1 MDNLDNESGAI
12 ESTAPSE
19 AVEQASPEP
28 VQETEQQAQPE
39 PQQKQESSEPPFH
52 EHPRW
57 KEVME
62 SRRQDSERLKTYE
75 QQMAELRSQLQTFS
89 QQRAQQTEKPKNPL
103 VDRLKGIDPEFGKTF
118 EELLQTKEEYAQLK
132 EWKQQVDRQN
142 LINQAVTKVN
152 TLYEKNKVADELKP
166 VYGSWIENRAMN
178 NPNAKIEDLDAYFK
192 EIHQYMTQHNESLK
206 RNERASY
213 VAAKKGDATPASQ
226 SGGVAVIPAKPKVQ
240 LTKDQAIAQ
249 IAKEMRAAKNQE

>member
-12 ESTAPSE
+12 ESSAPSE

-28 VQETEQQAQPE
+28 VQETEQQTQPE
-39 PQQKQESSEPPFH
+39 SQQAQVSEPPFH

-75 QQMAELRSQLQTFS
+75 TQMAELRGQLQAYS
-89 QQRAQQTEKPKNPL
+89 QQRAPQKPEKPGNPL
-103 VDRLKGIDPEFGKTF
+103 VDRLKGIDPEFGKDY
-118 EELLQTKEEYAQLK
+118 EELRSLRDEFTQLRD
-132 EWKQQVDRQN
+132 WKQQVDRQN

-152 TLYEKNKVADELKP
+152 TLYDKNKVADELKP
-166 VYGSWIENRAMN
+166 VYGAWIENRALN
-178 NPNAKIEDLDAYFK
+178 TPNAKVEDLDAYFK
-192 EIHQYMTQHNESLK
+192 EIHTYMTQHNESLK

-213 VAAKKGDATPASQ
+213 VTAKKGDATPASQ
-226 SGGVAVIPAKPKVQ
+226 SGGVAMIPAKPKVQ
-240 LTKDQAIAQ
+240 ISKEQAIAQ